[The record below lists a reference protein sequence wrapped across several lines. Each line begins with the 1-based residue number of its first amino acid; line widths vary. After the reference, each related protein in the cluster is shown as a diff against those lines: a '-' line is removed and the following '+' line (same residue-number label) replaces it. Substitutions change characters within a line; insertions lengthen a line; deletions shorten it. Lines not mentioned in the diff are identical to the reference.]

1 MTVAYPSSPVVK
13 KEISVTDERQ
23 KVSITVEKQ
32 DQETGKTVAGAVF
45 GIYNSKDIKSADGKL
60 LVKADTLLQKMT
72 SDEEGQAV
80 CTLDLPLGSYYV
92 KELEAPDGYVSSD
105 EVLTFDASYQGQ
117 DVQTVTLKSVK
128 KNQPTTVEIT

>member
-72 SDEEGQAV
+72 SDFV
-80 CTLDLPLGSYYV
+80 IS
-92 KELEAPDGYVSSD
+92 
-105 EVLTFDASYQGQ
+105 
-117 DVQTVTLKSVK
+117 TVVG
-128 KNQPTTVEIT
+128 

>member
-1 MTVAYPSSPVVK
+1 M
-13 KEISVTDERQ
+13 
-23 KVSITVEKQ
+23 
-32 DQETGKTVAGAVF
+32 F

-117 DVQTVTLKSVK
+117 DVQTVTLKSAL
-128 KNQPTTVEIT
+128 